1 MHTEGRWP
9 RKAGAETGQMP
20 PQLRGAKGCWQP
32 PETGRGKEG
41 SSTRDFGGSVAM
53 ATF

>member
-1 MHTEGRWP
+1 MKTQ
-9 RKAGAETGQMP
+9 AEIGVMLP
-20 PQLRGAKGCWQP
+20 GAKECQEP